1 MRCGAGGLERGQP
14 ARLIRA
20 AQSLV
25 IGASRGNVPLR
36 SALRT
41 GTTMLLGRWG
51 FGEGMFGNDGESD
64 RRPTGN
70 GDDPRVASAI
80 HVRLL
85 LRHGFWE
92 GFSGLSIRE
101 ASRSF

>member
-1 MRCGAGGLERGQP
+1 MRCGAGGLRLGRP
-14 ARLIRA
+14 DCLIRA
-20 AQSLV
+20 AHSLA

-41 GTTMLLGRWG
+41 GTPMLLGRWG
-51 FGEGMFGNDGESD
+51 FGEGMFGNNGESD

-92 GFSGLSIRE
+92 GFSGPSMGE
-101 ASRSF
+101 ATRSF